1 MLFDENMSENYLEI
15 SPKTIIDPSQWS
27 LKTSSKRE
35 VNSEEGLVRGFQ
47 VCQYTPG
54 VNFARE
60 GGDLGGWDLL
70 SNTPCTFQGKVGG
83 SNCRLHVILNC
94 IFN

>member
-1 MLFDENMSENYLEI
+1 MLFDRNMSKNVIEMT
-15 SPKTIIDPSQWS
+15 SKTIKNPSKSS

-35 VNSEEGLVRGFQ
+35 VNSEEGLGRGFQ
-47 VCQYTPG
+47 VLHDTPG
-54 VNFARE
+54 VNFVRE

-83 SNCRLHVILNC
+83 
-94 IFN
+94 